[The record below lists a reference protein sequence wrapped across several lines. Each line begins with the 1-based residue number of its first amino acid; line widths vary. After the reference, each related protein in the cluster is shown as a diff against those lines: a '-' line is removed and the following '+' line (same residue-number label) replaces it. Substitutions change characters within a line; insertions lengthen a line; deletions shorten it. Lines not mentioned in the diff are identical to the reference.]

1 MKIAIS
7 AESAC
12 DLPKELLEKYDIITT
27 PFSVLLGE
35 ELFLDGEMETK
46 EMYEKATKLKT
57 LPKTSAVNEVQF
69 LEHFENL
76 KKNSDAIIH
85 FSMSSTMSCA

>member
-12 DLPKELLEKYDIITT
+12 DLPKELLEKYEIKTT
-27 PFSVLLGE
+27 PFWVLIGDDI
-35 ELFLDGEMETK
+35 FLDGEMETK
-46 EMYEKATKLKT
+46 EIYEKASILKT

-76 KKNSDAIIH
+76 KPLFCH
-85 FSMSSTMSCA
+85 R